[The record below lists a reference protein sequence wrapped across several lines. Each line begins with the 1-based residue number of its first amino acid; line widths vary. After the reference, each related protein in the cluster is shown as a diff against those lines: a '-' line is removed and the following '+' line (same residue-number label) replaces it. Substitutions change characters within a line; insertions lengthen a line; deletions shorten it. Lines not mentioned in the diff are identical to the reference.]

1 MNDEFEEHRFRKEVS
16 RSWQAV
22 WAVAQH
28 IHSCGDWQI
37 RVQPLRLRP
46 DIEQRD
52 GFGDAADLFI
62 AKLGAQ
68 WMPVEVKWR
77 DLDFTDGF
85 DFPYPTIFI
94 DRSRKSDAA
103 HPAGYV
109 MVNRDL
115 THAAQ
120 INWSTR
126 QFWLGP
132 NTYFDN
138 VKGYEVTVYEC
149 PLDHVRFYNLNPRG
163 GTL

>member
-85 DFPYPTIFI
+85 
-94 DRSRKSDAA
+94 
-103 HPAGYV
+103 
-109 MVNRDL
+109 
-115 THAAQ
+115 HAAQ